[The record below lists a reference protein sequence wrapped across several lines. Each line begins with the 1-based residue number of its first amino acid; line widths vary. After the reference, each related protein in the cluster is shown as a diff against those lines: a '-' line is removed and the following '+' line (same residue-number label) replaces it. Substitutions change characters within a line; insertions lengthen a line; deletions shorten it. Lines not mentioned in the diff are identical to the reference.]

1 MASLSLGTG
10 VRPGVLW
17 RWWLDELRALL
28 PARPPGAALVPRA
41 VIALYERSS
50 VRLAIRRGQRL
61 DKLGSIR
68 LPDPARP
75 ELGGVDP
82 GAGPILQRVRRSR
95 LPVVL
100 RLPAATGLVC
110 QDVLP
115 ASAERELA
123 AIMGNKIDLLTP
135 WPAEQVHADQRIDRR
150 DDGQLAVSLVVAP
163 RAAVAEARRRLV
175 ALGLEPRGV
184 DLVEDD
190 PWALPTV
197 DLAHGLVQSRRGTRW
212 LAVAALVLLIPTLVA
227 GLGLG
232 QQILARKAL
241 IAERQQ
247 QVDALEQRL
256 ADLPEL
262 RASLEALRSETRFVA
277 ERQREAPSPLI
288 VLEALS
294 ELLPDSVWLSDLT
307 IEGGNVTL
315 NGFADDAAAVLGLV
329 EGSPYFAGAEFR
341 APSTRERV
349 PLPDGSEREVSRF
362 SVAARIE
369 SLRSLEP

>member
-10 VRPGVLW
+10 LRPGVLW
-17 RWWLDELRALL
+17 RWWLDELRGLL
-28 PARPPGAALVPRA
+28 PARPARAALVPRA
-41 VIALYERSS
+41 VIALYERTSL
-50 VRLAIRRGQRL
+50 RLAIRRGQRL

-68 LPDPARP
+68 LPDPGRP
-75 ELGGVDP
+75 ELGAVDP
-82 GAGPILQRVRRSR
+82 AAGPILARVRRSR

-100 RLPAATGLVC
+100 RLPAAMGLVC
-110 QDVLP
+110 PDVLP

-123 AIMGNKIDLLTP
+123 SIMANRIDLLTP
-135 WPAEQVHADQRIDRR
+135 WSAEQVHADQRIDRR

-163 RAAVAEARRRLV
+163 RAAVAEARRRLA
-175 ALGLEPRGV
+175 ALGLEPRVV

-197 DLAHGLVQSRRGTRW
+197 DLAHGLVQSRRGSRW
-212 LAVAALVLLIPTLVA
+212 LGIAALVLLVPVLVA

-262 RASLEALRSETRFVA
+262 RANLEALRSEMRFVA

-307 IEGGNVTL
+307 IEGGTVTI
-315 NGFADDAAAVLGLV
+315 NGFAEDAAAVLGLV

-349 PLPDGSEREVSRF
+349 PLADGSEREVNRF

-369 SLRSLEP
+369 SLRSLDP

>member
-10 VRPGVLW
+10 VRPGALW
-17 RWWLDELRALL
+17 RWWLDELRGLL
-28 PARPPGAALVPRA
+28 PARPARAALVPRA

-50 VRLAIRRGQRL
+50 LRLAIRRGQRL

-68 LPDPARP
+68 LPDSGRP
-75 ELGGVDP
+75 ELGAVDP

-100 RLPAATGLVC
+100 RLPAAMGLVC

-135 WPAEQVHADQRIDRR
+135 WSAEQVHADQRIDRR

-163 RAAVAEARRRLV
+163 RAAVAEARRRLS

-197 DLAHGLVQSRRGTRW
+197 DLAHALVGSRRGARW
-212 LAVAALVLLIPTLVA
+212 LGLAAIALLIPALVG

-262 RASLEALRSETRFVA
+262 RASLEALRGETRFVA

-307 IEGGNVTL
+307 IEGGNVMI

>member
-1 MASLSLGTG
+1 MASLS
-10 VRPGVLW
+10 PGSGLSLAALW
-17 RWWLDELRALL
+17 RWWLDELRGLL
-28 PARPPGAALVPRA
+28 PPRPARASLVPRA

-50 VRLAIRRGQRL
+50 LRLAIRRGQRL

-75 ELGGVDP
+75 ELAVVDP
-82 GAGPILQRVRRSR
+82 AAAPVLQRIRRSR

-100 RLPAATGLVC
+100 RLPAAMGLVC
-110 QDVLP
+110 QDALP

-123 AIMGNKIDLLTP
+123 AIMANKIDLLTP
-135 WPAEQVHADQRIDRR
+135 WSADQVHADQRIDRR
-150 DDGQLAVSLVVAP
+150 DNGQLAVSLVVAP
-163 RAAVAEARRRLV
+163 RAAVAEARRRLA

-197 DLAHGLVQSRRGTRW
+197 DLAHGLLGARRGTRW
-212 LAVAALVLLIPTLVA
+212 LGLVAVALLLPALLTA
-227 GLGLG
+227 LGLG

-262 RASLEALRSETRFVA
+262 RASLEALRGETRFVA
-277 ERQREAPSPLI
+277 ERQRETPSPLI

-307 IEGGNVTL
+307 IEGGSVTI

-329 EGSPYFAGAEFR
+329 EGSPFFAGAEFR

-349 PLPDGSEREVSRF
+349 PLPDGSEREVNRF

-369 SLRSLEP
+369 LLRSLER